1 MEQGIAGQGGEGA
14 DKDVVALLA
23 HHLGGADGLQL
34 AFFQG
39 FGVFLG
45 EHQTQAGEQGD
56 HVDGEGHEERVT
68 PAPAQEIRGAQTVIE
83 KQEQGAGNDEAQRG
97 AQLPDHGVPA
107 TLFLWCVKGQ
117 QRGQTIPGAA
127 ESHPLH
133 DAEQGQQGNGVATQL
148 LVPGQEGDAGGGGAQ
163 QEQGGG
169 EFDAAT
175 PMTLDGHEQG
185 GTEGPG
191 HKRQGKQGEGIEH
204 AL

>member
-1 MEQGIAGQGGEGA
+1 MSSGRIEVVRVEQVRVFGGRDQA
-14 DKDVVALLA
+14 
-23 HHLGGADGLQL
+23 
-34 AFFQG
+34 
-39 FGVFLG
+39 
-45 EHQTQAGEQGD
+45 QTCEQGD
-56 HVDGEGHEERVT
+56 DVDRECDEERVT
-68 PAPAQEIRGAQTVIE
+68 PAPAQEIRGAQAVIE

-107 TLFLWCVKGQ
+107 TLFLWCVQGQ